1 MPSSILIIVVI
12 RVRIFVRVILAGF
25 VFACRIFTGI
35 LRSIFIRRFCIV
47 HVVRAVVCVA
57 VVIVVGIAIC
67 VAVVVIARVTVI
79 RVIVCVVVIFS
90 HFSIPPMILVFSDT
104 WYLVK
109 LQD

>member
-12 RVRIFVRVILAGF
+12 RVGIFVRVILTGF

-35 LRSIFIRRFCIV
+35 LRSIFIRRFCVV

-57 VVIVVGIAIC
+57 VVIVARIVVC
-67 VAVVVIARVTVI
+67 VAVVVVTRVTVV

-90 HFSIPPMILVFSDT
+90 HFSIPPVILVSQIKII
-104 WYLVK
+104 W
-109 LQD
+109 